1 VDATGVPDAWMNRHG
16 SLDEQLQAR
25 FLARPEL
32 TILCDLP
39 VLCFRRSL
47 PSQARRRQFCGAF
60 TALDDFPEEDTAK
73 LSARRERCCPSS
85 GPNAGAQ
92 RTGRP
97 SSEPP
102 KRSSGRREWRQFNPL
117 SLRDPEAP
125 ASLYLISS
133 EHHRALKIGVTAGAR
148 MDQFE
153 VDGWEVLRVWRFAAG
168 YDAMEVEER
177 VLDRWRN
184 VLSTRAPVA
193 PEDMPDHGYSETTRD
208 GRGARSD
215 IVSSFSA
222 TRRWHSSLNSQP
234 IGCPRRRLVG
244 DWGE

>member
-1 VDATGVPDAWMNRHG
+1 MK
-16 SLDEQLQAR
+16 AR
-25 FLARPEL
+25 FLAKPEL
-32 TILCDLP
+32 SILCDLP
-39 VLCFRRSL
+39 GSAVL
-47 PSQARRRQFCGAF
+47 QAITHNRKLDKIVNSAAAF
-60 TALDDFPEEDTAK
+60 TALDDFLEEDSTARAERRAANAA
-73 LSARRERCCPSS
+73 ARR
-85 GPNAGAQ
+85 AA
-92 RTGRP
+92 RTQVRNEQGRP

-148 MDQFE
+148 MDKFE

-215 IVSSFSA
+215 ITAFIVQCHEEMA
-222 TRRWHSSLNSQP
+222 LEPELAADRLSQDD
-234 IGCPRRRLVG
+234 GWWE
-244 DWGE
+244 DWGD

>member
-1 VDATGVPDAWMNRHG
+1 M
-16 SLDEQLQAR
+16 LQAITHHR
-25 FLARPEL
+25 KLDKIVNSA
-32 TILCDLP
+32 
-39 VLCFRRSL
+39 
-47 PSQARRRQFCGAF
+47 AAF
-60 TALDDFPEEDTAK
+60 TALDDFLEEDGTAK
-73 LSARRERCCPSS
+73 AERRAANAAARRAARTRVRNEQGQPSE
-85 GPNAGAQ
+85 
-92 RTGRP
+92 T
-97 SSEPP
+97 P
-102 KRSSGRREWRQFNPL
+102 KRPSGRREWRQFNPL
-117 SLRDPEAP
+117 SLRDAEAP

-153 VDGWEVLRVWRFAAG
+153 VDGWEVLRVWRFTAG

-215 IVSSFSA
+215 IIAFIVQCHEEMALEPELAADRVS
-222 TRRWHSSLNSQP
+222 RDDGWWE
-234 IGCPRRRLVG
+234 